1 MSADSKV
8 ESFLPSTLSDSSSDK
23 LLKHVTLLN
32 EQTQKTLSKMTIPK
46 VLVLY
51 TGSHY
56 KKKNFIFN
64 YTNNP
69 RNEYYIL
76 GGTIGMKVLRNA
88 YEPVTNFLP
97 DALREMNIMHNIEY
111 AETMNEI
118 DPEKSFLYLPLS
130 IF

>member
-1 MSADSKV
+1 MSANSIV
-8 ESFLPSTLSDSSSDK
+8 ESFPPSNLRRSSNDV

-32 EQTQKTLSKMTIPK
+32 AQTQKTLSKMTIPK

-51 TGSHY
+51 TGS
-56 KKKNFIFN
+56 NLEELFQ
-64 YTNNP
+64 TNLENK
-69 RNEYYIL
+69 YIYIV

-97 DALREMNIMHNIEY
+97 DALREMNIMHNIRF

-130 IF
+130 LSNI

>member
-56 KKKNFIFN
+56 KKKTLFSIIQII
-64 YTNNP
+64 P
-69 RNEYYIL
+69 
-76 GGTIGMKVLRNA
+76 
-88 YEPVTNFLP
+88 
-97 DALREMNIMHNIEY
+97 EMNI
-111 AETMNEI
+111 
-118 DPEKSFLYLPLS
+118 

>member
-1 MSADSKV
+1 MSANSI
-8 ESFLPSTLSDSSSDK
+8 ENASASAALRRSSNDV

-32 EQTQKTLSKMTIPK
+32 AQTQKTLAKMTIPK

-51 TGSHY
+51 TGSY
-56 KKKNFIFN
+56 SIKFFFFCNDR
-64 YTNNP
+64 NNS
-69 RNEYYIL
+69 RTTSIYIL

-97 DALREMNIMHNIEY
+97 DALREMNIMHNIQF
-111 AETMNEI
+111 AETMNAI

-130 IF
+130 I